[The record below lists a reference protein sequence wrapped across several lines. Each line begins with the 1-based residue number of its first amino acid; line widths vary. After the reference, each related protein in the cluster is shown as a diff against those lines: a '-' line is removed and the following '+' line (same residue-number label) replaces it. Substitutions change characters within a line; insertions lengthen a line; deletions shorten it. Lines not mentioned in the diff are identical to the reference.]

1 MSQEVNLSA
10 IKKAI
15 DDALGAIDAYLAQ
28 EKTDDSDRRY
38 AEKLQSM
45 LQDMGDTVEA
55 ECETPHFRP
64 TLKDA

>member
-15 DDALGAIDAYLAQ
+15 DDALGAIDAYLGQ
-28 EKTDDSDRRY
+28 EKTDDGDRQY
-38 AEKLQSM
+38 AQKLKGM
-45 LQDMGDTVEA
+45 LEDMGSAVEA
-55 ECETPHFRP
+55 ECGNPHFRP